1 MKPFSRSWVKVN
13 QKTWRNTESGFI
25 ICNESYQSL
34 NGRRQKVY
42 AVYPCARA
50 QDVGEL
56 LAVKVSYN
64 QARAFANE
72 VFDKLRS
79 QISGG

>member
-25 ICNESYQSL
+25 ICNESYQGL

-42 AVYPCARA
+42 AVYLCARA
-50 QDVGEL
+50 QDGGEVM
-56 LAVKVSYN
+56 AVKSSYH
-64 QARAFANE
+64 QARAFANN

-79 QISGG
+79 QASGR